1 MIPLTPEDLVLDK
14 SNGNTKALGMNI
26 NSYLCKNN
34 ECAAHIIKTNDNSS
48 DAIMKGGGPAV
59 ANISD
64 MFRGLAVPA
73 GLLYLQQSTGKK
85 YPSASVNEDLE
96 PGLFERLLD
105 FASDNPK
112 LKDTPIKKSSKNNTK
127 RKKAG
132 EKKTVNRKTKKN
144 TRRRR

>member
-1 MIPLTPEDLVLDK
+1 MVPLTPQDLVLDK
-14 SNGNTKALGMNI
+14 SNGNTTALGMNI

-34 ECAAHIIKTNDNSS
+34 ECAAYVIKNDDNTPESV
-48 DAIMKGGGPAV
+48 MKGGGPAI

-85 YPSASVNEDLE
+85 YPSATKHEDLE

-105 FASDNPK
+105 YANDDPK
-112 LKDTPIKKSSKNNTK
+112 LTEKSSKRMTK
-127 RKKAG
+127 RNKPGSKKSN
-132 EKKTVNRKTKKN
+132 TRKTKKN
-144 TRRRR
+144 TRRKR